1 MTTTEDPTVTS
12 PDARLSELEIKAS
25 FADDAMDALNH
36 TVFRQQQQIDAL
48 QRELR
53 ALRQQLAS
61 AAPGEP
67 NSLRDEL
74 PPHY

>member
-1 MTTTEDPTVTS
+1 MTAPELPPAIS
-12 PDARLSELEIKAS
+12 IDARLSELEIKAS